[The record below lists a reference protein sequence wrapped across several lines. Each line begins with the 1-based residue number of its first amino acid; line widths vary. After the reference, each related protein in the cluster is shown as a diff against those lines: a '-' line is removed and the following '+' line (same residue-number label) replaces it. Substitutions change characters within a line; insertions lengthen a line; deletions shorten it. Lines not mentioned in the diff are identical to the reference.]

1 MLAWLSFERPELL
14 DLQGCEGLDVEAR
27 DLLRKLYSSL
37 DRLAP
42 RDRMVFIMRRAES
55 MTIEEI
61 AAAMETSES
70 SVKRSLARAST
81 RLSRW
86 MDDEPRLA
94 NLEKL
99 GP

>member
-1 MLAWLSFERPELL
+1 
-14 DLQGCEGLDVEAR
+14 
-27 DLLRKLYSSL
+27 
-37 DRLAP
+37 
-42 RDRMVFIMRRAES
+42 MVFIMRRVEL
-55 MTIEEI
+55 MTVEEI

-99 GP
+99 GR